1 MRLYRY
7 EIDLPPE
14 ARGAVLT
21 LGNFDGVHLGH
32 QAVIAEALRIARASD
47 RPLGVLTFE
56 PHTKAFF
63 RPDLPPFRLTPLRV
77 KLHALEALGVD
88 YVVALAFDEHLAAVS
103 AEAFAADVLARGLG
117 ISHAVAGGNFRYGHK
132 HAGTMETLAAAG
144 LADGF
149 GVTRVAP
156 VSAADGTVYS
166 ATAIREFI
174 ADGDLRR
181 AAALLGRPFEIDGHV
196 VTGDKRGRELGFP
209 TANLKITEYM
219 RPAYGIYAI
228 RALVDRP
235 GSSEWIDGVANLGIR
250 PMWRTEEPMLEAHLF
265 DFNEDIYG
273 QVLRVRLIER
283 LRPEA
288 KFDSIEGLIEQVD
301 RDKIAARAAL
311 LAQPA

>member
-1 MRLYRY
+1 MRLYRH
-7 EIDLPPE
+7 ETDLPSE

-32 QAVIAEALRIARASD
+32 QAVIAEARKIARATGK
-47 RPLGVLTFE
+47 PLGVLTFE

-63 RPDLPPFRLTPLRV
+63 QPDLPSFRLTPLRV
-77 KLHALEALGVD
+77 KLHALDALGVD
-88 YVVALAFDEHLAAVS
+88 YVIALAFDEHLAAVS
-103 AEAFAADVLARGLG
+103 AEAFAADVLAGGLG

-144 LADGF
+144 AAHGF

-156 VSAADGTVYS
+156 VAAADGTVYS
-166 ATAIREFI
+166 ATAVRKFI

-181 AAALLGRPFEIDGHV
+181 AAELLGRPFEIDGRV
-196 VTGDKRGRELGFP
+196 ITGDKRGRELGFP

-235 GSSEWIDGVANLGIR
+235 GSTAWIDGAANLGIR

-265 DFNEDIYG
+265 DFSEDIYG

-288 KFDSIEGLIEQVD
+288 KFDTIEGLIEQVD
-301 RDKIAARAAL
+301 RDKIAAREAL
-311 LAQPA
+311 RATP

>member
-1 MRLYRY
+1 MRVYRH
-7 EIDLPPE
+7 ETDLPSD

-32 QAVIAEALRIARASD
+32 QAVIAEARRIAQESG

-63 RPDLPPFRLTPLRV
+63 QPDMPPFRLTPLRV

-88 YVVALAFDEHLAAVS
+88 YVVTLAFDETLAAVS
-103 AEAFAADVLARGLG
+103 AEAFAADVLSRDLG
-117 ISHAVAGGNFRYGHK
+117 ISHAVAGGNFRYGHR

-144 LADGF
+144 AEHGF

-156 VSAADGTVYS
+156 VSAPSGTVYS
-166 ATAIREFI
+166 ATAIRKFI
-174 ADGDLRR
+174 AHGDLHQ
-181 AAALLGRPFEIDGHV
+181 AAALLGRPFEIDGRV
-196 VTGDKRGRELGFP
+196 ITGDKRGRELGFP

-235 GSSEWIDGVANLGIR
+235 GSAAWIDGVANLGIR

-265 DFNEDIYG
+265 DFSEDIYG

-288 KFDSIEGLIEQVD
+288 KFESIEELVDQVD
-301 RDKIAARAAL
+301 RDKIAAREAL
-311 LAQPA
+311 RANP